1 MSLYSLLSLSK
12 CDVNDR
18 RFLSLS
24 HILSSSNSS
33 VRACNIFFVICI
45 AFDVSMI
52 MNVFWILLFLR
63 IYHLLNLSY
72 IQFLSLTTPGL
83 CIKN

>member
-1 MSLYSLLSLSK
+1 MTG
-12 CDVNDR
+12 DF
-18 RFLSLS
+18 FLCLIFS
-24 HILSSSNSS
+24 HLPVHLCELAIF
-33 VRACNIFFVICI
+33 FFVICI